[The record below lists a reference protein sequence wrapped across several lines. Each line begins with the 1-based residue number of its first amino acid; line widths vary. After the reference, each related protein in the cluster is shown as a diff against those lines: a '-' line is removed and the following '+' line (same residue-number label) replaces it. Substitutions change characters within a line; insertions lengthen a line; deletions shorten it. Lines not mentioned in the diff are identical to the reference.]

1 MSPDIRFAC
10 AVFLLDLISVW
21 ILRDTLNDFLT
32 GNCSKT
38 GVRNIRRTLSAG
50 NRVTL
55 GYIEPYIREEKEK
68 VSFRRYRCFY
78 IVKCFSAPA
87 FFAAAVFFAV
97 KGVGFFRTFL
107 CIYACLALIPILY
120 IGIFEWDP
128 KNKCTV
134 HAMKR
139 HPKKKKK
146 R

>member
-68 VSFRRYRCFY
+68 LARYEQMMAQ
-78 IVKCFSAPA
+78 VKERLSQL
-87 FFAAAVFFAV
+87 
-97 KGVGFFRTFL
+97 GS
-107 CIYACLALIPILY
+107 
-120 IGIFEWDP
+120 
-128 KNKCTV
+128 
-134 HAMKR
+134 
-139 HPKKKKK
+139 
-146 R
+146 